1 MTAPFGFDHT
11 HQGLVVP
18 IRSLEWRHRAAIAKH
33 LLLLV
38 PNDRYLRFGFAATDV
53 QIQRYVASIDFESDE
68 VFGVFNRHLE
78 LIAMAHLA
86 FSANP
91 DAAACA
97 EFGVSVLEHVR
108 GRGYGGLLFNRAV
121 IRARNDG
128 VRLLF
133 IHALSENRPMI
144 RIAHKAGAELVRDGG
159 ETEAHLKLAPANLE
173 TRFKDL
179 VQEQIAQSDY
189 RLKEEAQTF
198 WNFLSTLQ
206 EVRQGVREGRGHSGQ

>member
-1 MTAPFGFDHT
+1 MTGSFDFDHT

-18 IRSLEWRHRAAIAKH
+18 TRSLGWQHRAAIAKH
-33 LLLLV
+33 LLSLM
-38 PNDRYLRFGFAATDV
+38 PTDRYLRFGFAATDA
-53 QIQRYVASIDFESDE
+53 QIQRYLASIDFECDE

-86 FSANP
+86 FSSNP
-91 DAAACA
+91 EAAACA
-97 EFGVSVLEHVR
+97 EFGVSVLEHAR
-108 GRGYGGLLFNRAV
+108 GRGYGGLLFDRAV

-144 RIAHKAGAELVRDGG
+144 RIARKAGAELVRDGS

-179 VQEQIAQSDY
+179 VQEQVAESDY
-189 RLKEEAQTF
+189 RLKEQAQTF
-198 WNFLSTLQ
+198 WNFLATLQ
-206 EVRQGVREGRGHSGQ
+206 EVRQGVREGRGHAGQ

>member
-1 MTAPFGFDHT
+1 MTESFDFENA

-18 IRSLEWRHRAAIAKH
+18 IRSLGSRHRAAIAKH
-33 LLLLV
+33 LLSLV
-38 PNDRYLRFGFAATDV
+38 PNDRYLRFGFAATDA
-53 QIQRYVASIDFESDE
+53 QIQRYLTSIDFESDE

-86 FSANP
+86 FSSNP
-91 DAAACA
+91 ESAACA
-97 EFGVSVLEHVR
+97 EFGVSVLQHAR
-108 GRGYGGLLFNRAV
+108 GRGYGGLLFDRAV

-144 RIAHKAGAELVRDGG
+144 RIARKAGAELARDGS

-173 TRFKDL
+173 SRFKDL
-179 VQEQIAQSDY
+179 VQEQVGESDY
-189 RLKEEAQTF
+189 RLKEQAQTF
-198 WNFLSTLQ
+198 WNFLATLQ
-206 EVRQGVREGRGHSGQ
+206 EVRQGVREGRGQAGQ